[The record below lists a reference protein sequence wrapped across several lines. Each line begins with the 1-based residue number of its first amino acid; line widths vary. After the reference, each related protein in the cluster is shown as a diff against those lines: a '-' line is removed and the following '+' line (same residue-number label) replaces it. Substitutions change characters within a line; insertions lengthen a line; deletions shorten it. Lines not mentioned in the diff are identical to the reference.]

1 MLREIY
7 HPMFDKYGVDLVLQ
21 AHDHSYERSYP
32 ISYNNEDSGSPI
44 IANKNENNYNYSISS
59 SHGIVFAT
67 VGTGGGELH
76 IFQGKAPYVVKQY
89 RGFGFLNIDVINN
102 GTRLSCTF
110 VANDGTL
117 HDHFTIDKELKYR

>member
-44 IANKNENNYNYSISS
+44 IANKNENSYDYSNSS
-59 SHGIVFAT
+59 SHGVVFAT

-89 RGFGFLNIDVINN
+89 RLVF
-102 GTRLSCTF
+102 
-110 VANDGTL
+110 
-117 HDHFTIDKELKYR
+117 